1 MYPMGTIFQ
10 YVIMSKNTE
19 GTKILDLIWSS
30 GWKNGNIER
39 DIQYSL
45 DLLLKMKYE
54 ECWNPKTARR
64 NLESL
69 VHYCAQK
76 QPDHLRFVMRLYTF
90 PFVLR
95 RFFIPYHM
103 AHMARLHMDST
114 PSGHSI
120 ADILP

>member
-10 YVIMSKNTE
+10 YVIMSKNPE
-19 GTKILDLIWSS
+19 GTKILDLLWSS
-30 GWKNGNIER
+30 GLKNGNIER

-54 ECWNPKTARR
+54 ECWNPKVARR

-76 QPDHLRFVMRLYTF
+76 HPEHLRLVGQ
-90 PFVLR
+90 V
-95 RFFIPYHM
+95 
-103 AHMARLHMDST
+103 
-114 PSGHSI
+114 
-120 ADILP
+120 